1 MAKHEVDTDQMISD
15 STRIKELLANLDQL
29 LTDYVKRIQK
39 VPTETKEW
47 QGNAADN
54 FVTLV
59 KNDYTNNHLLLM
71 NNIRKYADELNMSAN
86 EYINISQS
94 NV

>member
-1 MAKHEVDTDQMISD
+1 MAKHEIDTDQMISD

-54 FVTLV
+54 FVTIV

-86 EYINISQS
+86 EYISISQN

>member
-39 VPTETKEW
+39 V
-47 QGNAADN
+47 
-54 FVTLV
+54 FF
-59 KNDYTNNHLLLM
+59 
-71 NNIRKYADELNMSAN
+71 
-86 EYINISQS
+86 
-94 NV
+94 

>member
-1 MAKHEVDTDQMISD
+1 MAKHEIDTDQMISD

>member
-1 MAKHEVDTDQMISD
+1 MAKHEIDTDQMISD

-47 QGNAADN
+47 QGNSADN
-54 FVTLV
+54 FVAIV

-86 EYINISQS
+86 EYINISQN